1 MRTVRATMP
10 DTACGVDLAGWGR
23 AIARRRARGHR
34 YARPAR
40 QRGRLLLAAATAT
53 LWVATG
59 ALVAWSGAQSQSAA
73 LALDRE
79 QREWLEAARHQLERW
94 YLRELSTVDAQPDGP
109 DARALLAAAGIA
121 PRWGARLVVGER
133 VTLGEAAGR
142 ELRLSIPVGG
152 DAMAP
157 DAPQV
162 RVSGL
167 ALQTAA
173 VARARAGLERLAR
186 DFELG
191 FRARYHA
198 DPARDVSVNRY
209 RAQDCLRP
217 RAPELPCV
225 ETWTDLSALDLPD
238 AVDAQSRLDP
248 WGGAVQLRNDLSAG
262 SEPAHRLRLRV
273 LTPWGSALEVTALP
287 AS

>member
-1 MRTVRATMP
+1 MRTVRTPVSDIAR
-10 DTACGVDLAGWGR
+10 GVDAAGRGR
-23 AIARRRARGHR
+23 AIARRRAHGYRC
-34 YARPAR
+34 ARPAR

-94 YLRELSTVDAQPDGP
+94 YLRELATVDAQPDGP

-142 ELRLSIPVGG
+142 ELRLSIPV
-152 DAMAP
+152 DAGATSP

-167 ALQTAA
+167 ALQAAA

-191 FRARYHA
+191 HRVRHHA

-217 RAPELPCV
+217 RALELPCV
-225 ETWTDLSALDLPD
+225 ETWTDLSTLDLPE
-238 AVDAQSRLDP
+238 AADAQSRLDP
-248 WGGAVQLRNDLSAG
+248 WGGVVQMRNDLPAG
-262 SEPAHRLRLRV
+262 SEPVHRLRLRV
-273 LTPWGSALEVTALP
+273 LTPWGSVLEVTALP